1 MRNLRVPTLGNVS
14 VDLPMMFDQ
23 GAQALPGSAPTI
35 VIVSSV
41 HDYRMV
47 RRGSIQAVADAF
59 YRAGFRTVFLSVRF
73 SLLSLLKNDPRTG
86 LAGKANR
93 FERCNG
99 IECYLWRT
107 PLHPFATGSARG
119 NGLTAPLHDLYA
131 SWPNPDVDRLFA
143 AADVVL
149 VESGLGVLLIRRIRS
164 LNSRALL
171 IYRGADA
178 LNTIGAHP
186 LLQRRLEE
194 SAGMVDQYC
203 LLAEGMAPQF
213 AFARDRTFVVPQA
226 IRREDFAS
234 IGANP
239 YEARR
244 NAVCVGSMLF
254 DRGYFDVAGRAF
266 PDVMFHVIG
275 CGGGYRGSEN
285 VRVYDE
291 MPFRRTLPYVA
302 HADIGIAPYRRAPA
316 SSYLSESSLKLTQF
330 AYLRRPAVCPH
341 FAVGRRPHRFGY
353 TPGDEAEIIAAT
365 RAALDDRYEADEPA
379 PLSWDEVVPR
389 LLRPR
394 AFADTAI
401 AAERFEAEVKSPAPS
416 ALR

>member
-1 MRNLRVPTLGNVS
+1 
-14 VDLPMMFDQ
+14 MMFDQ
-23 GAQALPGSAPTI
+23 SAQSLPASAPTI

-47 RRGSIQAVADAF
+47 RRGSIQAAADAF
-59 YRAGFRTVFLSVRF
+59 HRAGFRTVFLSVRF
-73 SLLSLLKNDPRTG
+73 SLLSLLKNDPRAG
-86 LAGKANR
+86 LGARANR

-131 SWPNPDVDRLFA
+131 SWPNRDVDRLFA
-143 AADVVL
+143 GADVVL
-149 VESGLGVLLIRRIRS
+149 VESGLGVLLIRRIRR
-164 LNSRALL
+164 LNPRALL

-226 IRREDFAS
+226 IHRADFEG
-234 IGANP
+234 IGPSP
-239 YEARR
+239 YEAAR

-254 DRGYFDVAGRAF
+254 DRRYFDVAGQAF
-266 PDVMFHVIG
+266 PEVMFHAIG
-275 CGGGYRGSEN
+275 CGENYGGAQN
-285 VRVYDE
+285 VRVYPE

-302 HADIGIAPYRRAPA
+302 HADIGIAPYRHAPA
-316 SSYLSESSLKLTQF
+316 SSYLSDSSLKLTQF

-341 FAVGRRPHRFGY
+341 FAVGRRLHRFGY
-353 TPGDEAEIIAAT
+353 APGDEAEIVMAT
-365 RAALDDRYEADEPA
+365 KAALEDRYETHEPP
-379 PLSWDEVVPR
+379 PLSWDDVVPR

-394 AFADTAI
+394 AFADAAI
-401 AAERFEAEVKSPAPS
+401 APERFEPEVTSPAPS